1 LYSAG
6 IDAVIDWQEWD
17 SAAFARAAR
26 ERKPV
31 LLSITAAWCDAC
43 HEMDRTTYAAPEVD
57 AIVRERFIPVRVD
70 TDRRPDI
77 NERYNLGGWPT
88 TAFLTPD
95 GELMTG
101 GTFVSAERMRG
112 VLERV
117 AAAFEERVGNPG
129 SPIPDPGSPI
139 PDPGSPIRNPSH
151 EGSAIG
157 DPGSRIGDPASNLI
171 EQTFATFDP
180 EHGGFGIEP
189 KFPLTAP
196 LHLALVLFEDTRD
209 DRWRQIVERS
219 LDAMAEGGLWDRDGG
234 GFHRYATRRDW
245 QLPHREKLLDT
256 NASLL
261 RVYANAARVLGRSAD
276 ADRAAAIASFI
287 TTRLRAETGGYHS
300 SDADSILLADGN
312 AAAARALLATASLL
326 DDKAL
331 TQEALDSFERAV
343 LACYKPGAGVAHYF
357 DGAARVRGLLA
368 DQIETVGALLDAHE
382 ITGGEPYKMMAE
394 ELGHFVV
401 QGMWDPAGGGCFDRT
416 RESDDVGLLRSG
428 RKPFVGNAEAAA
440 AFARLDAVTHEF
452 DFAPYAIGALE
463 AAGRGAA
470 GQGPLTAHYLL
481 AARQVR

>member
-17 SAAFARAAR
+17 PAAFARAAR

-31 LLSITAAWCDAC
+31 LLSITAAWCGAC
-43 HEMDRTTYAAPEVD
+43 HEMDRTTYADPQVD

-101 GTFVSAERMRG
+101 GTFVSADRLRG

-117 AAAFEERVGNPG
+117 VAAFEG
-129 SPIPDPGSPI
+129 SVTDEPRSPVADPGSPI
-139 PDPGSPIRNPSH
+139 EDPGPKD
-151 EGSAIG
+151 A
-157 DPGSRIGDPASNLI
+157 NLI

-180 EHGGFGIEP
+180 EYGGFGIEP
-189 KFPLTAP
+189 KFPHTAP
-196 LHLALVLFEDTRD
+196 LHLALALFEDTRD
-209 DRWRQIVERS
+209 DRWRHIVERT
-219 LDAMAEGGLWDRDGG
+219 LDAMADGGLWDRAGG

-245 QLPHREKLLDT
+245 LLPHREKLLDT

-261 RVYANAARVLGRSAD
+261 RVYADAARVLGRSAD

-300 SDADSILLADGN
+300 SDADSILVADGN

-331 TQEALDSFERAV
+331 AQEALDSFERAV
-343 LACYKPGAGVAHYF
+343 LVCYKPGAGVAHYF
-357 DGAARVRGLLA
+357 DGVARVRGLLA

-401 QGMWDPAGGGCFDRT
+401 QGMWDTAGGGCFDRA
-416 RESDDVGLLRSG
+416 RAADDVGLLRSA
-428 RKPFVGNAEAAA
+428 RKPFVGNAEAAT
-440 AFARLDAVTHEF
+440 AFARLDAVSHEF
-452 DFAPYAIGALE
+452 DFAPYAVGALD

-481 AARQVR
+481 AARQVG